1 MGGVLSII
9 GSILVFFENDEKF
22 LYGDEKEEDQY
33 YSKDG
38 QNLNDTSEREKNYI
52 NENVGSILDV
62 SNSNRSTLNPE
73 ENKNEENVDNNEK

>member
-73 ENKNEENVDNNEK
+73 GNKSEENVDNNEK